1 MNLKSSNYRHLW
13 SHPKTMKY
21 TSSYI
26 FLWYIQSVI
35 QEEKTN
41 FIHILHR
48 NCKKKKNQNYLYC
61 ISKTRHCCATSAY
74 VFLAP
79 VASSPK
85 WVLLRC
91 HSTAKSSPEVERE
104 REREGV
110 RALEIC
116 RCRPPLTPHPP
127 PLNCQ
132 CGTFLPR
139 PSLSPLGGTFQA
151 TAIFWDK
158 KKKNRTPSGGLFKR
172 RWVAENDTAS
182 IRSRYS
188 YLQLHK
194 MANIWCRF

>member
-1 MNLKSSNYRHLW
+1 MDLKCSSYRHLW
-13 SHPKTMKY
+13 SHPKTRNF

-26 FLWYIQSVI
+26 FLWCIQSVI
-35 QEEKTN
+35 QEEKQTSSI
-41 FIHILHR
+41 FFTGIV
-48 NCKKKKNQNYLYC
+48 KKKKNHNYLYC
-61 ISKTRHCCATSAY
+61 ISKTRHRCATSAC

-91 HSTAKSSPEVERE
+91 HSGARSSPEVERE

-110 RALEIC
+110 CTPEIC
-116 RCRPPLTPHPP
+116 RCRPPPATP

-158 KKKNRTPSGGLFKR
+158 KKNRTSSRGLFRR
-172 RWVAENDTAS
+172 RWVAVNETAS
-182 IRSRYS
+182 LRLWNS